1 MTELNA
7 EQAAPLLAAWRAGDE
22 TARNSLFELLYSE
35 LRAISA
41 AMLRGEGPVSLS
53 TGELVNEAVIRLVG
67 LNQIDWQDKAHFMAL
82 AARMMRRV
90 LIDHARK
97 KGAARREHF
106 KVTLITQL
114 HAGKVG
120 LDLLRLDEALS
131 RLRGIDPERAEI
143 VELRYFG
150 GLSIEE
156 TGTALGLS
164 PMSVKRR
171 WRSARAWLSAALS
184 EELGNT

>member
-1 MTELNA
+1 MSEWNA
-7 EQAAPLLAAWRAGDE
+7 EQARPLLAAWRAGDE
-22 TARNSLFELLYSE
+22 SARDSLFDLFYKE

-41 AMLRGEGPVSLS
+41 AMLRGEGQISLS

-97 KGAARREHF
+97 KHAARRDHF
-106 KVTLITQL
+106 RVTLITQL
-114 HAGKVG
+114 HDGKAG
-120 LDLLRLDEALS
+120 LDVLRLDEALS
-131 RLRGIDPERAEI
+131 RLRGIDPERADI

-150 GLSIEE
+150 GLSVEE
-156 TGTALGLS
+156 TGAALGMS
-164 PMSVKRR
+164 PTSVKRR
-171 WRSARAWLSAALS
+171 WRAARAWLSAALN
-184 EELGNT
+184 EELGD